1 MLSPSERRAAY
12 PQALS
17 SQQAQ
22 RLQSTMLRNKYE
34 LYIISLYEMSILN
47 NKINYFYYYLN
58 LIDKC

>member
-17 SQQAQ
+17 SQEAQ

-34 LYIISLYEMSILN
+34 LYIISLYEM
-47 NKINYFYYYLN
+47 
-58 LIDKC
+58 D